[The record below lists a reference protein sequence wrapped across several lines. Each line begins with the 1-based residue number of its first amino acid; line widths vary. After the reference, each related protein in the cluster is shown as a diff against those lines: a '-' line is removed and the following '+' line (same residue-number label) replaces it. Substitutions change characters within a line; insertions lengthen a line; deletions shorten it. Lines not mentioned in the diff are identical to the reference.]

1 MAHHQIAR
9 TIQGP
14 AKLVFALYQEVAS
27 EWNMRVVHLPVC
39 WHLENRLPWLTTLF
53 SWDIQ
58 GQLRFYLPPSHLLL
72 FASQLGL
79 FSSFSV
85 CWAFAFSVT
94 AFRFIRC
101 SKRGSVS
108 IFSLPWLLIWRR
120 EKEGTSALPLAHSMV
135 SELLLC
141 SVSHIASHVMSLP
154 WQAVLS
160 PPCKK
165 GGYLVSALVLIGFFF
180 FSNLSTSVFFLA
192 LVLLA
197 HSPVI

>member
-1 MAHHQIAR
+1 MAHHQIAP

-14 AKLVFALYQEVAS
+14 AKLVFTLYQEVAS
-27 EWNMRVVHLPVC
+27 EWNTRVVHLPVR
-39 WHLENRLPWLTTLF
+39 WHSENRLPWLTTLF
-53 SWDIQ
+53 SRDVQ

-72 FASQLGL
+72 FPSQLGL

-108 IFSLPWLLIWRR
+108 VFSLPWLLIWR
-120 EKEGTSALPLAHSMV
+120 SMV

-165 GGYLVSALVLIGFFF
+165 GGYLVSALVLI
-180 FSNLSTSVFFLA
+180 VFFLVTFQ
-192 LVLLA
+192 LQ
-197 HSPVI
+197 SSI